1 MSTLSGSPLAT
12 QGTFLDLFDFRAMPF
27 PRRLPPTQY
36 PLNYLQKS
44 MNKTAASLKPSAQ
57 TNLGLALAAYQQKYD
72 VQNGVMAKEIGIAG
86 PTLSKIKA
94 GTMPD
99 GKSLLKILAWLS
111 RSRSDRRQSI

>member
-1 MSTLSGSPLAT
+1 M
-12 QGTFLDLFDFRAMPF
+12 
-27 PRRLPPTQY
+27 
-36 PLNYLQKS
+36 K
-44 MNKTAASLKPSAQ
+44 KIAASLKHSAR

-99 GKSLLKILAWLS
+99 SKSFLRSLTWLF
-111 RSRSDRRQSI
+111 RTADRRSDVSAQLGLA

>member
-1 MSTLSGSPLAT
+1 M
-12 QGTFLDLFDFRAMPF
+12 D
-27 PRRLPPTQY
+27 
-36 PLNYLQKS
+36 KI
-44 MNKTAASLKPSAQ
+44 AASPKHSTQ

-99 GKSLLKILAWLS
+99 SKSLLKILAWLS
-111 RSRSDRRQSI
+111 RNRSDRRKI